1 MFCKKKVY
9 LGGLIEGSFREVI
22 DKILNSPFP
31 IAELTYFL
39 IKPMLSIFQYANKF
53 EYPSTFFSLNEFYF

>member
-1 MFCKKKVY
+1 M
-9 LGGLIEGSFREVI
+9 EGSFREMI

-31 IAELTYFL
+31 IPELTYFL